1 MQLMICSVF
10 KGIEMS
16 NKIDTGRRALLKT
29 SAAGAALSGIGCSSS
44 SSIEPVM
51 KGIEQELPSK
61 DTVTGTGQW
70 VGTTCQGCTSWCAK
84 QVYVMDG
91 RAIKLRGNVNSKVHG
106 EASCPRQHLSLQQ
119 VYDPD
124 RVKTPLMRT
133 NPKKGKEHDPM
144 FKPISWDEALDLLA
158 DKILALRAADESHK
172 YALLRGRYSH
182 INELMYKHLTQMIG
196 SPNNISHSSICAEA
210 HKMGPYYQ
218 DGNWGYN
225 QYDVENAKFILS
237 FGADPIASNRQVSYY
252 SKTWGAALDSAKV
265 VVVDPRLSVSASKAH
280 KWIPIEPSQDSV
292 LALAIAHVALTEGLW
307 HKPFVGDFANKQNQ
321 FIAGQEV
328 DAFAF
333 NEVHTH
339 GVVDWW
345 NISLKDYTPEWAESV
360 TNIPADTIINI
371 ARDMGKAAPAV
382 QVWTSRGAVMH
393 TRGTYTSLACHAL
406 NGLFGG
412 IDNKGG
418 VFPANKIKLNKKF
431 PDSKPYLDNVA
442 KKGVKHPKIDQ
453 RGTLAFPALKKGK
466 PGGGVVTSN
475 TPNGMLSADPY
486 DIKVMLAY
494 FNNFNFS
501 SPEGQ
506 RWNEALSQLDFM
518 AHVTT
523 NISEF
528 SWFADIILPA
538 NHHMFEK
545 WGVLDSIGNG
555 VHQVSVQQPSIDRI
569 WNTKEDES
577 EIPYLL
583 AKKLAD
589 KGFDMPWRYINE
601 QLLDPETKQ
610 PAKSEKD
617 FGELLVKYVTSP
629 LWTDGAAKY
638 GDNMTS
644 WKEFTDKGVWNS
656 HPYELKSRWGKFKTE
671 THKFEFYSKTLEKAL
686 NKHAKNHH
694 VSVDEVME
702 ACDYQARDKVA
713 FVPHYEDPY
722 RFGDE
727 KLYPLLLVDQKA
739 RLSKEG
745 RSANTPWFYEFK
757 DLDPGDIA
765 NEDTAKINPIDGEK
779 LGIKTGDKIVIS
791 SPVGELTCTV
801 ALWEGVRPGTVAKCF
816 GQGHW
821 AYGRHASKTFGK
833 EARGGSN
840 NDIIADRYDRLSGAS
855 AYYGH
860 VRINVKKA

>member
-1 MQLMICSVF
+1 
-10 KGIEMS
+10 MS
-16 NKIDTGRRALLKT
+16 DKIDTGRRTLLKT
-29 SAAGAALSGIGCSSS
+29 SAAAAALSSVGCSSS
-44 SSIEPVM
+44 MEPVI
-51 KGIEQELPSK
+51 KGIESELPAK
-61 DTVTGTGQW
+61 DALTGTGKW

-124 RVKTPLMRT
+124 RVRTPLIRT
-133 NPKKGKEHDPM
+133 NPKKGRKHDPM

-158 DKILALRAADESHK
+158 DKILALRAADEAHK
-172 YALLRGRYSH
+172 YALIRGRYSH
-182 INELMYKHLTQMIG
+182 INELMYKHMTQMIG

-225 QYDVENAKFILS
+225 QYDLENTKFVLS

-252 SKTWGAALDSAKV
+252 SKTWGDALDHAKV

-280 KWIPIEPSQDSV
+280 KWIPIEPAQDSV
-292 LALAIAHVALTEGLW
+292 LALAIAHVALVESIW
-307 HKPFVGDFANKQNQ
+307 HKPFVGDFKTGKNQ
-321 FIAGQEV
+321 FIAGQDV
-328 DAFAF
+328 ASDAFADK
-333 NEVHTH
+333 HTY
-339 GVVDWW
+339 GLVDWW
-345 NISLKDYTPEWAESV
+345 NLTLKDCTPEWAESISQV
-360 TNIPADTIINI
+360 PAATIIKI
-371 ARDMGKAAPAV
+371 AKDMGQAAPAV

-412 IDNKGG
+412 IDSKGG
-418 VFPANKIKLNKKF
+418 VFPGNKIKLNKKF
-431 PDSKPYLDNVA
+431 PDSKPYLDAIA
-442 KKGVKHPKIDQ
+442 KKGVKYPKIDQ

-466 PGGGVVTSN
+466 PGGGVVTAN

-486 DIKVMLAY
+486 DIKVILAY

-506 RWNEALSQLDFM
+506 RWNDALSQVEFM

-528 SWFADIILPA
+528 TWFADIVLPA

-555 VHQVSVQQPSIDRI
+555 VHQVSVQQPSINRLWD
-569 WNTKEDES
+569 TKDDES
-577 EIPYLL
+577 EVPYLL
-583 AKKLAD
+583 AKKLAE
-589 KGFDMPWRYINE
+589 KGFDKPWRYINE

-610 PAKSEKD
+610 AAKNETEL
-617 FGELLVKYVTSP
+617 GELLVRYVTSP
-629 LWTDGAAKY
+629 LWLDTSNKY
-638 GDNMTS
+638 GEPMNS
-644 WKEFTDKGVWNS
+644 WQQFTEEGVWNS
-656 HPYELKSRWGKFKTE
+656 HRYQLESRWGKFKTE
-671 THKFEFYSKTLEKAL
+671 THQFEFYSKTLEKAL
-686 NKHAKNHH
+686 TKHAKNHH
-694 VSVDEVME
+694 VSIDEVME
-702 ACDYQARDKVA
+702 VCDYQARGKLA
-713 FVPHYEDPY
+713 FVPHYEEPY
-722 RFGDE
+722 RFGD
-727 KLYPLLLVDQKA
+727 KDKYPMLLVDHKS

-757 DLDPGDIA
+757 DVDPGDLVQ
-765 NEDTAKINPIDGEK
+765 EDSAKINPVDAVK
-779 LGIKTGDKIVIS
+779 LGIKTGDKIAIS
-791 SPVGELTCTV
+791 SPVGEITCTAV
-801 ALWEGVRPGTVAKCF
+801 LWEGVRPGTVAKCF

-821 AYGRHASKTFGK
+821 VYGRTASSQFGV
-833 EARGGSN
+833 EARGGNN

-855 AYYGH
+855 AFYGH
-860 VRINVKKA
+860 IRIQIAKV

>member
-1 MQLMICSVF
+1 
-10 KGIEMS
+10 MS
-16 NKIDTGRRALLKT
+16 DKIDTGRRTLLKT
-29 SAAGAALSGIGCSSS
+29 SAAAAALSSVGCSSS
-44 SSIEPVM
+44 MEPVI
-51 KGIEQELPSK
+51 KGIESELPAK
-61 DTVTGTGQW
+61 DALTGTGKW

-124 RVKTPLMRT
+124 RVRTPLIRT
-133 NPKKGKEHDPM
+133 NPKKGREHDPM

-158 DKILALRAADESHK
+158 DKILALRAADEAHK
-172 YALLRGRYSH
+172 YALIRGRYSH
-182 INELMYKHLTQMIG
+182 INELMYKHMTQMIG

-225 QYDVENAKFILS
+225 QYDLENTKFVLS

-252 SKTWGAALDSAKV
+252 SKTWGDALDHAKV

-280 KWIPIEPSQDSV
+280 KWIPIEPAQDSV
-292 LALAIAHVALTEGLW
+292 LALAIAHVALVEGIW
-307 HKPFVGDFANKQNQ
+307 HKPFVGDFKTGKNQ
-321 FIAGQEV
+321 FIAGQDV
-328 DAFAF
+328 ASDAFADK
-333 NEVHTH
+333 HTY
-339 GVVDWW
+339 GLVDWW
-345 NISLKDYTPEWAESV
+345 NLTLKDCTPEWAESISQV
-360 TNIPADTIINI
+360 PAATIVKI
-371 ARDMGKAAPAV
+371 AKDMGQAAPAV

-412 IDNKGG
+412 IDSKGG
-418 VFPANKIKLNKKF
+418 VFPGNKIKLNKKF
-431 PDSKPYLDNVA
+431 PDSKPYLDAIA
-442 KKGVKHPKIDQ
+442 KKGVKYPKIDQ

-466 PGGGVVTSN
+466 PGGGVVTAN

-486 DIKVMLAY
+486 DIKVILAY

-506 RWNEALSQLDFM
+506 RWNDALSQVEFM

-528 SWFADIILPA
+528 TWFADIVLPA

-555 VHQVSVQQPSIDRI
+555 VHQVSVQQPSINRLWD
-569 WNTKEDES
+569 TKDDES
-577 EIPYLL
+577 EVPYLL
-583 AKKLAD
+583 AKKLAE
-589 KGFDMPWRYINE
+589 KGFDKPWRYINE

-610 PAKSEKD
+610 AAKNETEL
-617 FGELLVKYVTSP
+617 GELLVRYVTSP
-629 LWTDGAAKY
+629 LWLDTSNKY
-638 GDNMTS
+638 GEPMNS
-644 WKEFTDKGVWNS
+644 WQQFTEEGVWNS
-656 HPYELKSRWGKFKTE
+656 HRYQLESRWGKFKTE
-671 THKFEFYSKTLEKAL
+671 THQFEFYSKTLEKAL
-686 NKHAKNHH
+686 TKHAKNHH
-694 VSVDEVME
+694 VSIDEVME
-702 ACDYQARDKVA
+702 VCDYQARGKLA
-713 FVPHYEDPY
+713 FVPHYEEPY
-722 RFGDE
+722 RFGD
-727 KLYPLLLVDQKA
+727 KDKYPMLLVDHKS

-757 DLDPGDIA
+757 DVDPGDLVQ
-765 NEDTAKINPIDGEK
+765 EDSAKINPVDAAK
-779 LGIKTGDKIVIS
+779 LGIKTGDKIAIS
-791 SPVGELTCTV
+791 SPVGEITCTAV
-801 ALWEGVRPGTVAKCF
+801 LWEGVRPGTVAKCF

-821 AYGRHASKTFGK
+821 AYGRTASSQFGV
-833 EARGGSN
+833 EARGGNN

-855 AYYGH
+855 AFYGH
-860 VRINVKKA
+860 IRIQIAKV